1 MDGVHPLLVCAAVEW
16 RWCVLLLACTVQWCD
31 PCPAY
36 PSAVLISTAV
46 VLCAVSLPGV
56 WCVGGVC
63 VSVVFVQ
70 WGTLCLPTPRR
81 GGGWGRRGWWGGIV
95 WWGGMA
101 LKGGCCDGDP
111 PV

>member
-36 PSAVLISTAV
+36 PSAVLIGTAV
-46 VLCAVSLPGV
+46 VLYAVLLPGV

-63 VSVVFVQ
+63 LWCLCGGVVF
-70 WGTLCLPTPRR
+70 CLLPPHPSR
-81 GGGWGRRGWWGGIV
+81 GGGYHWVVGWHCV
-95 WWGGMA
+95 VGGMA

>member
-16 RWCVLLLACTVQWCD
+16 RWRVLLLAHTVQWCD

-46 VLCAVSLPGV
+46 VLCAVLLSGV
-56 WCVGGVC
+56 RCAVVCCGVC
-63 VSVVFVQ
+63 MVFVW
-70 WGTLCLPTPRR
+70 WGILCLLPPLVVVV
-81 GGGWGRRGWWGGIV
+81 GWRRGWWGGMV
-95 WWGGMA
+95 M
-101 LKGGCCDGDP
+101 KGGCCDGDL